1 MARSQEALELK
12 IEQMGGEVMREKL
25 AHERVKGEKEKMEQE
40 LKQKVQD
47 LEQTIR
53 ENDLEKEKQ

>member
-1 MARSQEALELK
+1 
-12 IEQMGGEVMREKL
+12 MGGEVMREKI

-47 LEQTIR
+47 LEHTIR